1 MKFRKKINYIF
12 FNILLAVIIISPTS
26 FAQMSGEISLLYGY
40 QMLGTV
46 EVYSGLN
53 SGDFDINDAAYYGG
67 VLGFRVEREVMLEFQ
82 YVYQPTKSSF
92 DDYGS
97 GPEIELS
104 NIDVHYIMFGAMYE
118 KPFSRTAFGY
128 GGLLIGTSGI
138 VPDNNYESEWRLAFG
153 LALGAK
159 FMISEKIG
167 LKIQAQGLFPVQWS
181 GGNFY
186 VETDGTGYS
195 ITAGTSITQINV
207 GGGLFYAF

>member
-12 FNILLAVIIISPTS
+12 LDILLAVIIISPTS
-26 FAQMSGEISLLYGY
+26 YTQMSGEISLLYGY

-53 SGDFDINDAAYYGG
+53 TGDFDINDAAYYGG
-67 VLGFRVEREVMLEFQ
+67 VLGFRVEREVILEIQ
-82 YVYQPTKSSF
+82 YVYQPTKASF

-138 VPDNNYESEWRLAFG
+138 IPDNNYESEWRLAFG

-167 LKIQAQGLFPVQWS
+167 FKIQTQGLFPVQWS

-186 VETDGTGYS
+186 VEADGTGYS

>member
-26 FAQMSGEISLLYGY
+26 FAQMKGEISLLYGY

-186 VETDGTGYS
+186 VEADGTGYS

>member
-1 MKFRKKINYIF
+1 MNGKKIF
-12 FNILLAVIIISPTS
+12 GFLLFKTLLAVIIISPAS
-26 FAQMSGEISLLYGY
+26 FSQMSGEVSLLYGY

-53 SGDFDINDAAYYGG
+53 SGDFDINDAAYYGA
-67 VLGFRVEREVMLEFQ
+67 VLGFRAEREVMFEFQ
-82 YVYQPTKSSF
+82 YVYQPTKASF

-97 GPEIELS
+97 DPEIELS
-104 NIDVHYIMFGAMYE
+104 NIDVHYIMLGAMYE
-118 KPFSRTAFGY
+118 KPFSRTTFGY

-138 VPDNNYESEWRLAFG
+138 VPDKNFESEWRLAFG
-153 LALGAK
+153 LTLGAK

-186 VETDGTGYS
+186 VGTGGTDYS

>member
-12 FNILLAVIIISPTS
+12 LDILLAVIIISPTS

-67 VLGFRVEREVMLEFQ
+67 VLGFRVEREVILEIQ
-82 YVYQPTKSSF
+82 YVYQPTKASF

-186 VETDGTGYS
+186 VEADGTGYS

>member
-1 MKFRKKINYIF
+1 MNGRNIF
-12 FNILLAVIIISPTS
+12 GFLLFKTLLAVIIISPKS
-26 FAQMSGEISLLYGY
+26 FSQMSGEISLLYGY

-53 SGDFDINDAAYYGG
+53 SGDFDINDAAYYGA
-67 VLGFRVEREVMLEFQ
+67 VLGFRAEREVMFEFQ
-82 YVYQPTKSSF
+82 YVYQPTKASF

-104 NIDVHYIMFGAMYE
+104 NIDVHYILLGAMYE

-138 VPDNNYESEWRLAFG
+138 VPDKNFESEWRLAFG
-153 LALGAK
+153 LTLGAK

-167 LKIQAQGLFPVQWS
+167 LKIQAQGLFSVQWS

-186 VETDGTGYS
+186 VGTGGTGYS

-207 GGGLFYAF
+207 GGGLFYTF